1 MFDNPLALT
10 SNKRSILHSLYINDA
25 KVVKKYE
32 QKKKKQKK
40 S

>member
-1 MFDNPLALT
+1 MFDNPLVL
-10 SNKRSILHSLYINDA
+10 SFNKRSVLHSLYINDA